1 MKYFLIIA
9 QFIFLPIFIC
19 ACDPPSETPLCGS
32 VFYLD
37 KPASADSAYI
47 LISNGISVIF
57 EETISE
63 YALFNVPLEKMDSL
77 NYKYWKLDITVYCN
91 SKRVSI
97 PAYQIDFERNKTMM
111 YDVGDMDDATA
122 YFFSKDSV
130 CGDLGSY
137 GIRISEDNVCK

>member
-9 QFIFLPIFIC
+9 QFVFLPIFLC

-32 VFYLD
+32 LFYLD

-47 LISNGISVIF
+47 LISNGNSVIF

-91 SKRVSI
+91 SKKVSI
-97 PAYQIDFERNKTMM
+97 
-111 YDVGDMDDATA
+111 TA
-122 YFFSKDSV
+122 YFFSNDSV
-130 CGDLGSY
+130 CGNLGSY